1 VTLFWVRKLVTAL
14 ILPLGLSGLLLV
26 AGSVLLLI
34 RRRRVGTTLVIVAA
48 VILIGFS
55 LSPVALRLAA
65 PLEGRYQALDAASLP
80 ANLEAVVV
88 LGGGVID
95 GPANLPPAARLTP
108 TSLQRTLE
116 GVRLWRARPGA
127 RLILSSGAWR
137 QGRPLSGQV
146 MAGLALEMGVDKD
159 KVVAETLSRDTFE
172 NARQTAEL
180 LTGGPFVLVTSASH
194 MYRSL
199 AVFHRLGLEPIPAP
213 TDYLVTGQAPAFCYL
228 PSIKALEIAHIVLHE
243 YLGLVW
249 YKLNGRI

>member
-1 VTLFWVRKLVTAL
+1 MTLFWIRKLATAL

-26 AGSVLLLI
+26 AGSVFLLI
-34 RRRRVGTTLVIVAA
+34 RRRRVGATLVIVAA

-55 LSPVALRLAA
+55 LAPVAFHLAA
-65 PLEGRYQALDAASLP
+65 PLEGRYPVLDAASLP

-88 LGGGVID
+88 LGGGVSD
-95 GPANLPPAARLTP
+95 GPADLGPAARLTP
-108 TSLQRTLE
+108 TSLKRTLE

-146 MAGLALEMGVDKD
+146 MAELALEMGVAQDKI
-159 KVVAETLSRDTFE
+159 VAEIFSRDTFE
-172 NARQTAEL
+172 NARQTAEF

-194 MYRSL
+194 MRRSL

-213 TDYLVTGQAPAFCYL
+213 TDYLIADPNPAFWFL
-228 PSIKALEIAHIVLHE
+228 PSIRALAINHTILHE